1 MATNKPRTVRSMRG
15 EEVNFDLAE
24 IKNKILAEPEPE
36 SSRQRARFIDSKRR
50 RSPRRRGDEIVA
62 EQKNNEAAVRAAI
75 AEQKRSL
82 IKEEKDSVPHVQIED
97 VVVSEEPV
105 VRKIKRD

>member
-36 SSRQRARFIDSKRR
+36 ASRQRARFIDNKRR
-50 RSPRRRGDEIVA
+50 RTRRRGDEIVA

-75 AEQKRSL
+75 AEQKRAQIL
-82 IKEEKDSVPHVQIED
+82 EEKAAVPHVEIED
-97 VVVSEEPV
+97 VVVSDEPSTT
-105 VRKIKRD
+105 RKIKRD